1 MASIVQVSYVQ
12 YHLRYRHT
20 PFRSCPDVHVTN
32 DEKSLQFLEQEM
44 RRLPLQQLFGF
55 FQKYSRAMLQLRA
68 IRRWLVY
75 RGVSGT
81 LGAMV
86 PEDETMT
93 YEYVI
98 AATAF
103 PSAGLRTP
111 FSCIEWSRSRSRW
124 GKSGRQCSSKR
135 SMHQDITT
143 GDTSSGRRG
152 LKSVIFVSVIAGW
165 YDRGGWMGVCLL
177 RQCHHGPG
185 DLYANRTKAKGLCSL
200 SIS

>member
-1 MASIVQVSYVQ
+1 MASIAQVRCIQ

-32 DEKSLQFLEQEM
+32 DEKSLQFLEEEM
-44 RRLPLQQLFGF
+44 CRLPLQQLFGF
-55 FQKYSRAMLQLRA
+55 FQKYSRAMLQFRA
-68 IRRWLVY
+68 IWRGFAY
-75 RGVSGT
+75 RGISGT
-81 LGAMV
+81 LGAVV
-86 PEDETMT
+86 PEGEVMT

-135 SMHQDITT
+135 SMHQVITT

-152 LKSVIFVSVIAGW
+152 LKSVIFVIVIAGW
-165 YDRGGWMGVCLL
+165 DDRGGWMGVCLL
-177 RQCHHGPG
+177 RQCHHKPG
-185 DLYANRTKAKGLCSL
+185 NLYTTRTKAKGLCSL